1 MSKVYLKIKI
11 KSLSEEAR
19 IIRCE
24 EKKYTVHGRY
34 RNLPSG
40 ERHDL
45 NFGLHDHRVR
55 VVKSAL
61 RSSYLAYAFIRGK
74 KRVSVEHKC
83 FVDPDFGEVGR
94 LAYKYGRS
102 ALGVYDKTA
111 FTEKLCDWLY
121 ADDQYNLGAYPHT
134 RDDTGRCIINV
145 LKKL

>member
-24 EKKYTVHGRY
+24 EKKYTVHGRFKNHEK
-34 RNLPSG
+34 RS
-40 ERHDL
+40 EL

-61 RSSYLAYAFIRGK
+61 RSSFLAYAFIRGK
-74 KRVSVEHKC
+74 SRVSVEHKC
-83 FVDPDFGEVGR
+83 FVDPDFGEIGR
-94 LAYKYGRS
+94 LSYKYGRS
-102 ALGVYDKTA
+102 TLGVYDKTA

-134 RDDTGRCIINV
+134 RADTGRCILNV